1 MTNIKLLINIALLY
15 LLMPSNCHAMTLDRA
30 YIENFAKS
38 YIEDNFATPVNGK
51 MEVSVSSIDP
61 RISIKPCTSPL
72 QANIPE
78 KNNGRNVNLKIS
90 CADSTSWQIYLPVR
104 IKTKLPVVVA
114 STPISKGSVLDSSNL
129 NIEYRDKLKL
139 RGEIINNIDLI
150 AGARAKRNIVQGRVV
165 NRRNICLVCK
175 GESVTI
181 IAKADNLV
189 IKASGLALRDGAI
202 GEQISVR
209 NKRSGKTV
217 LARVEALNKVVI
229 NL

>member
-1 MTNIKLLINIALLY
+1 MTNNKLFIQIVLIFLVLPFSCRAT
-15 LLMPSNCHAMTLDRA
+15 ALDRA
-30 YIENFAKS
+30 YIENFAKAFL
-38 YIEDNFATPVNGK
+38 EDNFVAADNEK
-51 MEVSVSSIDP
+51 IEVVVSSIDP
-61 RISIKPCTSPL
+61 RINIKPCTSPL

-78 KNNGRNVNLKIS
+78 NHNGRNVNLKIY

-104 IKTKLPVVVA
+104 IKTMLPVVVA
-114 STPISKGSVLDSSNL
+114 KSPISKGSVLDSSNL
-129 NIEYRDKLKL
+129 TIRYKDKLKL
-139 RGEIINNIDLI
+139 RGEIIGSVELI
-150 AGARAKRNIVQGRVV
+150 AGARAKRTIPQGREL

-181 IAKADNLV
+181 VAKTNNLM
-189 IKASGLALRDGAI
+189 IKAAGLALKDGAI
-202 GEQISVR
+202 GEEITVR